1 MKKASFLSLLM
12 AMCLF
17 TPCAYSEQAWV
28 NNVSED
34 HGWLDYEKNP
44 GEDGDDNL
52 CWAASA
58 SCIIDYWQGLYVTSS
73 SIPSGSA
80 IWERFKEVSAD
91 RGGNQIYAIQWW
103 LGGDYGG
110 MTLKDNDTDTTN
122 DRAAYREYS
131 TNLPI
136 QTDLNTFSGYYWDAI
151 PDTYPGSITTSPQ
164 AAHMQDFIWYDY
176 GWLDSFSTA
185 LINRI
190 SSAPIGLGL
199 MDTHEE
205 LWHAITLWGVEYEND
220 TISKVW
226 ITDSDDYTHTIRG
239 LETGTIKTK
248 ISNIEGTFITL
259 KDYSSNEKYGDVC
272 IVQSYGINV
281 NESDTWGLLRIPE
294 PATSTLT
301 LISLIFLANRRKRNR

>member
-1 MKKASFLSLLM
+1 M

-44 GEDGDDNL
+44 KKSDGDDNL

-91 RGGNQIYAIQWW
+91 RGGNQVFAIQWW
-103 LGGDYGG
+103 LGGDYEGK
-110 MTLKDNDTDTTN
+110 TLKDEDTTN
-122 DRAAYREYS
+122 DRAVEFTYS
-131 TNLPI
+131 TSLPI
-136 QTDLNTFSGYYWDAI
+136 QTNLTTFSGYYWDSI
-151 PDTYPGSITTSPQ
+151 PDTYPGSINTSPQ
-164 AAHMQDFIWYDY
+164 AAHMQDFIWYDL
-176 GWLDSFSTA
+176 GCLDGFSTA

-190 SSAPIGLGL
+190 SSAPIGLAIV
-199 MDTHEE
+199 DTKNK
-205 LWHAITLWGVEYEND
+205 LAHAITLWGVEYEND

-226 ITDSDDYTHTIRG
+226 ITDSDDYTHTIRK

-281 NESDTWGLLRIPE
+281 AESDTWGLLRIPE

-301 LISLIFLANRRKRNR
+301 LLSLFVLTNRRRRK

>member
-1 MKKASFLSLLM
+1 MKKTSFLSLLM

-44 GEDGDDNL
+44 EKEDRDNNL

-103 LGGDYGG
+103 LGGDYEGK
-110 MTLKDNDTDTTN
+110 TLKDNDTTN
-122 DRAAYREYS
+122 DRAAYRSYD
-131 TNLPI
+131 TQIPI
-136 QTDLNTFSGYYWDAI
+136 QTNLDSFSGYYWDSI
-151 PDTYPGSITTSPQ
+151 PDTYPGSINTSPQ
-164 AAHMQDFIWYDY
+164 AAHLDDFFWFGIGFKAD
-176 GWLDSFSTA
+176 FATA
-185 LINRI
+185 LIERI
-190 SSAPIGLGL
+190 NSAPIGLAIL
-199 MDTHEE
+199 DTSNK
-205 LWHAITLWGVEYEND
+205 LVHAITLWGVEYEND

-226 ITDSDDYTHTIRG
+226 ITDSDDYKHTLRS
-239 LETGTIKTK
+239 LETGTVTTTD
-248 ISNIEGTFITL
+248 GTFIKL
-259 KDYSSNEKYGDVC
+259 ENYSDNSFYGDVY
-272 IVQSYGINV
+272 IAQAYGV
-281 NESDTWGLLRIPE
+281 YPEESDTWGLLRIPE
-294 PATSTLT
+294 PATTTLT
-301 LISLIFLANRRKRNR
+301 LLSLFVLTNRRRRK

>member
-1 MKKASFLSLLM
+1 M

-44 GEDGDDNL
+44 EKGDGDDNL

-164 AAHMQDFIWYDY
+164 AAHMQDFLWFEIGYNAD
-176 GWLDSFSTA
+176 FATA
-185 LINRI
+185 LIERI
-190 SSAPIGLGL
+190 NSAPIGLCIL
-199 MDTHEE
+199 DTYNK
-205 LWHAITLWGVEYEND
+205 LAHAITLWGVEYEND
-220 TISKVW
+220 TISNVW
-226 ITDSDDYTHTIRG
+226 ITDSDDYEHTLQRF
-239 LETGTIKTK
+239 ETGTVTTTD
-248 ISNIEGTFITL
+248 GTFIKL
-259 KDYSSNEKYGDVC
+259 ENYSDNPSYGDVY
-272 IVQSYGINV
+272 IAQAYGV
-281 NESDTWGLLRIPE
+281 YPEESDTWGLLRIPE
-294 PATSTLT
+294 PATTTLT
-301 LISLIFLANRRKRNR
+301 LFSLIILTHRCKRNH

>member
-1 MKKASFLSLLM
+1 M

-80 IWERFKEVSAD
+80 IWERFKKVSAD

-103 LGGDYGG
+103 LGGDYEGK
-110 MTLKDNDTDTTN
+110 TLKDDDKTN
-122 DRAAYREYS
+122 DRAAEVDDS
-131 TNLPI
+131 TSLPI

-151 PDTYPGSITTSPQ
+151 PDTYPDSINTSPQ
-164 AAHMQDFIWYDY
+164 AAHMQDFIWYDF
-176 GWLDSFSTA
+176 GWLDDFSTT

-199 MDTHEE
+199 MDTNEV
-205 LWHAITLWGVEYEND
+205 LGHAITLWGVEYEND

-226 ITDSDDYTHTIRG
+226 ITDSDDYSHTIREF
-239 LETGTIKTK
+239 ETGSVTTTIGDIT
-248 ISNIEGTFITL
+248 GTFITL
-259 KDYSSNEKYGDVC
+259 EGYSSNEKYGDVF
-272 IVQSYGINV
+272 IAQSYGINV

-301 LISLIFLANRRKRNR
+301 LLSLFVLTNRRRRK

>member
-1 MKKASFLSLLM
+1 M

-44 GEDGDDNL
+44 GEKDGDDNL

-80 IWERFKEVSAD
+80 IWKRFKEVSED
-91 RGGNQIYAIQWW
+91 QGGNQIYAIQWW
-103 LGGDYGG
+103 LGGDYEG
-110 MTLKDNDTDTTN
+110 MTLKDDDTTN
-122 DRAAYREYS
+122 DRAAYSDDS
-131 TNLPI
+131 TDLPI

-164 AAHMQDFIWYDY
+164 AAHMQDFLWFEIGYKAD
-176 GWLDSFSTA
+176 FATA
-185 LINRI
+185 LIERI
-190 SSAPIGLGL
+190 NSAPIGLCIL
-199 MDTHEE
+199 DTENE
-205 LWHAITLWGVEYEND
+205 LGHAITLWGVEYEND

-226 ITDSDDYTHTIRG
+226 ITDSDDYEHT
-239 LETGTIKTK
+239 LQSFETGTVTTTD
-248 ISNIEGTFITL
+248 GTFIKL
-259 KDYSSNEKYGDVC
+259 ENYSDNPSYGDVY
-272 IVQSYGINV
+272 IAQAYGV
-281 NESDTWGLLRIPE
+281 YPEESDTWGLLRIPE
-294 PATSTLT
+294 PTTSTLA
-301 LISLIFLANRRKRNR
+301 LLSLIFLANRRKRNR